1 MIPSPL
7 CFISHDLTWQHP
19 HTFASTRGEVALHHC
34 PKCTASLLPTC
45 IPEYIPWWLR
55 LQRIC
60 LLCRRPRFNL
70 SIGTIPR
77 RREWQSTPVFW
88 PGESHGQRS
97 LVGYGPWE
105 SQNVRHTELLTLSSI
120 STFLVSRLL
129 VAQVGVTIRWVVT
142 L

>member
-77 RREWQSTPVFW
+77 RREWQSTPIFW
-88 PGESHGQRS
+88 PGEFHEQKRLEGLQSMGLQRVRQVCVTNTFTGYAIVSHWS
-97 LVGYGPWE
+97 
-105 SQNVRHTELLTLSSI
+105 
-120 STFLVSRLL
+120 F
-129 VAQVGVTIRWVVT
+129 
-142 L
+142 